1 MLTFDNFPKYWYNQD
16 ENKHSVRGY
25 QSEQSV
31 CNLLKYIGKLPRT
44 EKEQVYQW
52 VKRYVEP
59 SSIVSGRLINAM
71 RGTYDS
77 LRLAKMNV

>member
-16 ENKHSVRGY
+16 KNKHSVRGY
-25 QSEQSV
+25 QSERSV
-31 CNLLKYIGKLPRT
+31 CNLLKYIGKLLRT

-59 SSIVSGRLINAM
+59 SSIVGGILINAM